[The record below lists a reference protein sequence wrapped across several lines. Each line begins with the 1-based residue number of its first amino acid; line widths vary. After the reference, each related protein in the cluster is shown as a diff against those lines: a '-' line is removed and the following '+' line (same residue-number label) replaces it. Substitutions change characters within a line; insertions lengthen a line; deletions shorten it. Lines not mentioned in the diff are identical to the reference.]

1 MRTNVMPDFSK
12 FSNDPFTP
20 KQTRQLNYLNAV
32 ILVLGGCCLVYW
44 YYLTNGDML
53 RKIDIYSESRMEEVI
68 VSFGTVYLLLKG
80 SSGLIS
86 FQLIRPMSLRKQW
99 FIMWVSMMLSSIII
113 GLVVFQKV

>member
-1 MRTNVMPDFSK
+1 MLTNVMPDFSK

-20 KQTRQLNYLNAV
+20 KQIRQLNYLNV
-32 ILVLGGCCLVYW
+32 VMLMLGGCCLAYW
-44 YYLTNGDML
+44 YYLTNGNLL
-53 RKIDIYSESRMEEVI
+53 RKIDIYSESRMEELMV
-68 VSFGTVYLLLKG
+68 VLGTVYLLLKG

-113 GLVVFQKV
+113 GLVFFQKV

>member
-1 MRTNVMPDFSK
+1 MQTNLIPDFSK

-32 ILVLGGCCLVYW
+32 TLVLGCCCMIYW
-44 YYLTNGDML
+44 YYLTKGDML
-53 RKIDIYSESRMEEVI
+53 RKIDIYSESRMEELL
-68 VSFGTVYLLLKG
+68 VSLGTVYLLLK
-80 SSGLIS
+80 SISGLIS

-99 FIMWVSMMLSSIII
+99 FIMWVSMILSSIII

>member
-1 MRTNVMPDFSK
+1 MQTNVMPDFSK

-20 KQTRQLNYLNAV
+20 KQIRQLNYLNAV
-32 ILVLGGCCLVYW
+32 IVGLGCCCLVYW

-53 RKIDIYSESRMEEVI
+53 RKIDANSESSLEELMVPL
-68 VSFGTVYLLLKG
+68 GTVYLLLQG

-99 FIMWVSMMLSSIII
+99 FIIWVSMMLSSIII
-113 GLVVFQKV
+113 GLVFFQKV